1 MLSVLKTI
9 PSARYRAEEARARKM
24 AAENKRHLTA
34 HRSWLDVADSYQKL
48 AEEAEAKE
56 AKRSR

>member
-1 MLSVLKTI
+1 LLTVAKTI
-9 PSARYRAEEARARKM
+9 PSVRYRAQETRAREM
-24 AAENKRHLTA
+24 AAENKRHLSVHT
-34 HRSWLDVADSYQKL
+34 SWLDIADSYQKL